1 MVSIDNAFTIKGK
14 CGAKTKSGLHRS
26 YKFEDKKTDMRG
38 QRNKDKETEREL
50 IGYRAGRQSLGR

>member
-1 MVSIDNAFTIKGK
+1 LVSIDNAFTIKGK

-38 QRNKDKETEREL
+38 QRNKDKETEREP
-50 IGYRAGRQSLGR
+50 IGYRAGR